1 MNNHIKAHNFFV
13 NESGVFVN
21 TTVQQETIV
30 LPAELI
36 QLEMF

>member
-21 TTVQQETIV
+21 TFVQEEAIII
-30 LPAELI
+30 PAELV

>member
-1 MNNHIKAHNFFV
+1 MNSHIKAHNFFV

-21 TTVQQETIV
+21 PMFEALE
-30 LPAELI
+30 LPAEFI